1 MQPKGII
8 WAGLSVQ
15 DLAGEIAFYRDVLG
29 LTLRR
34 SGADWAHFE
43 AGGGALFELFS
54 GGQAREEAKS
64 PAEQALVIGFEVA
77 DLAAEVALLES
88 RGVQFTGEIESY
100 RQQSWATFVD
110 PEGNRL
116 ELKEIRN

>member
-54 GGQAREEAKS
+54 GGQAQEGAKS
-64 PAEQALVIGFEVA
+64 PAEQALVIGFEVE
-77 DLAAEVALLES
+77 DLAAEVAVLES
-88 RGVQFTGEIESY
+88 RGVRFSRTDRELTAARAGRPLSIRRGTG
-100 RQQSWATFVD
+100 W
-110 PEGNRL
+110 N
-116 ELKEIRN
+116 